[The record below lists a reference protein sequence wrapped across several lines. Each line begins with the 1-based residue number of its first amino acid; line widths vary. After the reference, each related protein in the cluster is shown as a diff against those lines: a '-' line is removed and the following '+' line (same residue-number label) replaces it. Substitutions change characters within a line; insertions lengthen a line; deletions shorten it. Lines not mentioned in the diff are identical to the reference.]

1 MAGQMRVREAPAR
14 WVDAPPEIRR
24 LSREEYERAGE
35 LGIFG
40 PTERLELIGGEV
52 IRKVSPQHSPH
63 ASTVQL
69 ADHVLQRYVGPN
81 YSIRTQLPLALGHD
95 SEPEPD
101 IAVVEGTPHDYFHA
115 HPTAA
120 LLVIEVAD
128 STLTFDRS
136 RKASL
141 YAREGIPDYWILN
154 LRDRVLECHRDPAPM
169 ADQPF
174 GHHYRS
180 VTRHTEDEQ
189 VTPLFGA
196 SPLLVRDLLPRL

>member
-1 MAGQMRVREAPAR
+1 MRVREVPAR

-24 LSREEYERAGE
+24 WSREEYERAGE

-52 IRKVSPQHSPH
+52 IRKVSPQRSPH
-63 ASTVQL
+63 ATAVQL
-69 ADHVLQRYVGPN
+69 AHEALRERAGTARGVR
-81 YSIRTQLPLALGHD
+81 SQLPLALGDD

-101 IAVVEGTPHDYFHA
+101 IAVVEGTLHDYVHA
-115 HPTAA
+115 HPTTA

-128 STLTFDRS
+128 STLTFDRI

-141 YAREGIPDYWILN
+141 YAREGISDYWILN
-154 LRDRVLECHRDPAPM
+154 LPDRVLECHRDPTPM
-169 ADQPF
+169 PDQPF
-174 GHHYRS
+174 GYHSRS

-189 VTPLFGA
+189 VTPLFGG
-196 SPLLVRDLLPRL
+196 SPILVRDLLPRI